1 MNYLVL
7 GLGFVA
13 THVAE
18 FLSNYGNVTVTYRN
32 LNPVKEIYM
41 DLLKEK
47 HVNIIKLDPLVD
59 DIGKYIAQ
67 SDTIINLIGEISGS
81 EEALRRANVEVP
93 RLLSKTISEINPNAT
108 LIHLSGLPGVTG
120 NNVKPET
127 SHCEGLNPVTLFEKT
142 KCEGERILRNN
153 AKFNLA
159 ILRPSL
165 IYGKYGAHI
174 QFITMYRFAKMGFV
188 PSLGFRFSVISANAL
203 SRIIKNLSEAK
214 PKFTYFYVTEC
225 EPIRIDILF
234 EIMAKTLGKGY
245 IKVPIPKFLA
255 KAYLPSDIRNLL
267 KYDGTTFDC
276 SKAKEFAGDLKFD
289 EKEIEENAKFLQYL
303 DKNRILIPT

>member
-32 LNPVKEIYM
+32 LNPVKEEYVKI
-41 DLLKEK
+41 LKEK
-47 HVNIIKLDPLVD
+47 KVEVVKLDPLTD
-59 DIGKYIAQ
+59 DIKKYISQ
-67 SDTIINLIGEISGS
+67 SDVVINLIGEISGS
-81 EEALRRANVEVP
+81 EETLRRANVEVP
-93 RLLSKTISEINPNAT
+93 ERLAKVVSETNRNVI

-120 NNVKPET
+120 NNVKPEVP
-127 SHCEGLNPVTLFEKT
+127 HCEGIKPTTPFEKT
-142 KCEGERILRNN
+142 KCEGEKILRDN
-153 AKFNLA
+153 ANFLA

-174 QFITMYRFAKMGFV
+174 QFVTMFRFAKMGFV
-188 PSLGFRFSVISANAL
+188 PSLGFRFSVISAKAL
-203 SRIIKNLSEAK
+203 SEIIKNISEAK

-225 EPIRIDILF
+225 EPVRIDIFF

-276 SKAKEFAGDLKFD
+276 TKAKEFSSDLKFE
-289 EKEIEENAKFLQYL
+289 EKEVEDNAKFLEYL
-303 DKNRILIPT
+303 DKRKILIST